1 MSPLALVMTIALA
14 QNVILVHYLG
24 VYPLPA
30 IIYSPRRAAT
40 MSLAVAAGLVWV
52 TAVYWVVY
60 RFALEPLGTEVLGTL
75 ALAIIAGGSTIIA
88 LRLGTAL
95 FPFHRRQLRQGAPAA
110 LVNVTVFVV
119 SMALVEEGIDFLFAL
134 AGALAAGA
142 GLFLALVPMA
152 AIRNRMRTRRM
163 PAALRGDVTVY
174 LAAAMMAL
182 AIQQVDVLLHR
193 FFVPLY

>member
-1 MSPLALVMTIALA
+1 MSPLALVMTIALT

-30 IIYSPRRAAT
+30 IIHSPRRAAG
-40 MSLAVAAGLVWV
+40 MSLAVTAALLWV
-52 TAVYWVVY
+52 TAAYWVAY
-60 RFALEPLGTEVLGTL
+60 RLALEPLGAEILGTL
-75 ALAIIAGGSTIIA
+75 VLAVIVGGSTIIA
-88 LRLGTAL
+88 LRFGTAL
-95 FPFHRRQLRQGAPAA
+95 FPYHRRQLRQGAPAA
-110 LVNVTVFVV
+110 LVNVTVYVV
-119 SMALVEEGIDFLFAL
+119 SMSLVEEGVAF
-134 AGALAAGA
+134 
-142 GLFLALVPMA
+142 LFLALVPMA

-182 AIQQVDVLLHR
+182 AIQQIDVLLNR

>member
-1 MSPLALVMTIALA
+1 MSPLALVMTIALT

-30 IIYSPRRAAT
+30 IIHSPRRAAG
-40 MSLAVAAGLVWV
+40 MSLAVTAALLWV
-52 TAVYWVVY
+52 TAAYWVAY
-60 RFALEPLGTEVLGTL
+60 RLALEPLGAEILGTL
-75 ALAIIAGGSTIIA
+75 VLAVIVGGSTIIA
-88 LRLGTAL
+88 LRFGTAL

-110 LVNVTVFVV
+110 LVNVTVYVV
-119 SMALVEEGIDFLFAL
+119 SMSLVEEGVAFPLAV

-182 AIQQVDVLLHR
+182 AIQQIDVLLNR
-193 FFVPLY
+193 FFVPIY

>member
-1 MSPLALVMTIALA
+1 
-14 QNVILVHYLG
+14 
-24 VYPLPA
+24 
-30 IIYSPRRAAT
+30 
-40 MSLAVAAGLVWV
+40 MSLAVTAALVWV
-52 TAVYWVVY
+52 SAAYWVVY
-60 RFALEPLGTEVLGTL
+60 RLVLEPLGMEILGSL
-75 ALAIIAGGSTIIA
+75 ALAVIAGGSTIAA

-110 LVNVTVFVV
+110 LVNVTVYVV
-119 SMALVEEGIDFLFAL
+119 SMALVEGGVAL
-134 AGALAAGA
+134 SLAVVGALAAGA

-182 AIQQVDVLLHR
+182 AIQQIDVLLHR
-193 FFVPLY
+193 FFIPLY